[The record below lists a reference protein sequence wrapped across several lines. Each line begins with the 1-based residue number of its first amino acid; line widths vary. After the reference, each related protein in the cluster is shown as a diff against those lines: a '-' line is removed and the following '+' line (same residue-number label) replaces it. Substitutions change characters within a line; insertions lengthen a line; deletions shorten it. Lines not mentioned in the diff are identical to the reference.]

1 MKSNHLSAFRGKDKS
16 ETARALVAAHY
27 QKDDQMRIA
36 RIFLSEQD
44 DIIRLLEVTDA
55 VPHSGVLSPFS
66 FAPARQ
72 YGVDFPSSVILV
84 NSRDWKA
91 IVAGK
96 LKLPQDWNLQ
106 SSEEVKRQVV
116 VAS

>member
-1 MKSNHLSAFRGKDKS
+1 MKSNHLSTVGDKSKS

-27 QKDDQMRIA
+27 QNDAQMRMA

-44 DIIRLLEVTDA
+44 DLIRLLEVTDA
-55 VPHSGVLSPFS
+55 VPSSEVLCPFF
-66 FAPARQ
+66 FAPSRAA
-72 YGVDFPSSVILV
+72 GVAFPSSVILV
-84 NSRDWKA
+84 NSRDWRA

-106 SSEEVKRQVV
+106 SSEEVRRQVAT
-116 VAS
+116 AS